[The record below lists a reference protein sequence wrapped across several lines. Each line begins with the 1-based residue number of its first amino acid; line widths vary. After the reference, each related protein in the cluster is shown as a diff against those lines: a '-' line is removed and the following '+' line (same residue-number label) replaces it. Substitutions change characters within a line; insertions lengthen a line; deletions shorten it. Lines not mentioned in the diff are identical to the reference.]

1 MEGVYVVHEVTH
13 LMTRVQILL
22 PEDEDRALE
31 RLARRRGESKS
42 SLVRRA
48 VSLLFRLE
56 AVQGEPLLGLIG
68 QAGKAGERR
77 GARDHDR
84 ILVHAARRQAR
95 R

>member
-1 MEGVYVVHEVTH
+1 LYEVTH

-31 RLARRRGESKS
+31 RLARSRGESKS
-42 SLVRRA
+42 NLVRRA
-48 VSLLFRLE
+48 VALLFRLE
-56 AVQGEPLLGLIG
+56 ADQGEPLLGLIG
-68 QAGKAGERR
+68 QAGKAGGRR

-84 ILVHAARRQAR
+84 ILARAAREQSR

>member
-1 MEGVYVVHEVTH
+1 VYVVLEVTH
-13 LMTRVQILL
+13 PMTRVQILL

-31 RLARRRGESKS
+31 RLARRRRESKS

-68 QAGKAGERR
+68 QAGKAGGRR

-84 ILVHAARRQAR
+84 ILVRAARRQGSR
-95 R
+95 